1 MDTQYSQPNLEKK
14 LNYKKSPK
22 GCRRIF
28 KGCLVVFAI
37 FFLIGMFLL
46 YKISNTINKVSA
58 EENSFFH
65 NILSLIPK
73 STSIINKIIPSK
85 EINPFE
91 EERINFLIL
100 GIRGADD
107 PNGGLLTDTIIVAS
121 IERSTNRLALI
132 SIPRDIY
139 TDIPGVTKKYKIN
152 DAYAI
157 GEQKEWGKGGLALA
171 KETVEKITGLDIHF
185 TISVNFEAF
194 EELIDTLGGITV
206 YVPRDFR
213 ETAQWGG
220 QEFFVPQGYQ
230 TMDGK
235 TALFYVRSRYSTSD
249 FDRARRQ
256 QDVLLAIKN
265 KALNLGI
272 LANPLKLNKILDIV
286 GNNVRMD
293 MNIGELNQSIGL
305 ITDVKSDDI
314 IRKVFDTTEEGLLTE
329 THTEEGMYILQPAGG
344 NFDKIHETCKNIFK

>member
-1 MDTQYSQPNLEKK
+1 MEHENNQYNQEYNKPKK
-14 LNYKKSPK
+14 K

-28 KGCLVVFAI
+28 KGCLVIFAI
-37 FFLIGMFLL
+37 FFLIALFML

-73 STSIINKIIPSK
+73 STSIINKIIPGK

-107 PNGGLLTDTIIVAS
+107 PNGGLLTDTIIIAS

-139 TDIPGVTKKYKIN
+139 TDIPEVTKKYKIN

-157 GEQKEWGKGGLALA
+157 GEQSDQDNGGLVLA
-171 KETVEKITGLDIHF
+171 TETIEKITGLNIHF
-185 TISVNFEAF
+185 TVSVNFEAF
-194 EELIDTLGGITV
+194 EKLIDTLGGITV

-213 ETAQWGG
+213 ETSQWEG

-230 TMDGK
+230 TMDGE
-235 TALFYVRSRYSTSD
+235 TALLYVRARYSTSD

-286 GNNVRMD
+286 GDNVRMN
-293 MNIGELNQSIGL
+293 MNIGELNQSIGI
-305 ITDVKSDDI
+305 ITDIKTDEI
-314 IRKVFDTTEEGLLTE
+314 IRKVFDTTEAGLLTE
-329 THTEEGMYILQPAGG
+329 THTEDGMYILQPAEG
-344 NFDKIHETCKNIFK
+344 NFDKIKKACEDIFK

>member
-1 MDTQYSQPNLEKK
+1 MEYQTQYQPQNQIPQKK
-14 LNYKKSPK
+14 PS
-22 GCRRIF
+22 GCLCIF
-28 KGCLVVFAI
+28 KGCLVIFAI
-37 FFLIGMFLL
+37 FFLIGMFML

-91 EERINFLIL
+91 EDQINFLIL

-107 PNGGLLTDTIIVAS
+107 PNGGLLTDTIMVAS

-139 TDIPGVTKKYKIN
+139 TDIPGVAKKYKIN

-157 GEQKEWGKGGLALA
+157 GERSDQDNGGLELA
-171 KETVEKITGLDIHF
+171 KETVEQISGLDIHF
-185 TISVNFEAF
+185 TMSVNFEAF
-194 EELIDTLGGITV
+194 QELINTLGGITV

-213 ETAQWGG
+213 ETAQWEG
-220 QEFFVPQGYQ
+220 QEFFMPKGYQ
-230 TMDGK
+230 TMDGE
-235 TALFYVRSRYSTSD
+235 TALLYVRARYSTSD

-286 GNNVRMD
+286 GDNVRMD
-293 MNIGELNQSIGL
+293 LNISELNQSIGL
-305 ITDVKSDDI
+305 ITNIQTDNI
-314 IRKVFDTTEEGLLTE
+314 IRKVFDTTEAGLLTE
-329 THTEEGMYILQPAGG
+329 THTEEGMYILLPAG
-344 NFDKIHETCKNIFK
+344 NSFEKIHEMCRNIFN